1 MFLSENKA
9 MQEGNWWSMENGN
22 TGYLIVTDKLDTIFC
37 GEDEMEAH
45 RRFRTIQGKKNLYK
59 AVIDWV
65 DLEGTLFINDY
76 KILEVI
82 K

>member
-1 MFLSENKA
+1 MA
-9 MQEGNWWSMENGN
+9 YGN
-22 TGYLIVTDKLDTIFC
+22 TGFLIVTDNLDTIFC

-45 RRFRTIQGKKNLYK
+45 RRFRAIQGKKNLYK
-59 AVIDWV
+59 AIINWV

-76 KILEVI
+76 KILEVL